1 MRVRERGRA
10 MVFPEVG
17 VGMTRRLAISTTSL
31 PLNFFSSSRT
41 SRCCTLWKALSS
53 LYGTCSA
60 HDDTRMDAAQGPLP
74 LPAHIFRLHV
84 SAACAPAA
92 AAPCRRPEQP
102 VRHLQGLICSC
113 QFMMHGAPFIRPQRH
128 PFL

>member
-1 MRVRERGRA
+1 

-60 HDDTRMDAAQGPLP
+60 HDNTQLDATQGHHHCLPVGFICMYLQLAHRPL
-74 LPAHIFRLHV
+74 LHLV
-84 SAACAPAA
+84 
-92 AAPCRRPEQP
+92 RGLEQP
-102 VRHLQGLICSC
+102 VRHLEGQTLSS
-113 QFMMHGAPFIRPQRH
+113 QYMMHGAHLVCP
-128 PFL
+128 